1 MPPKDMLLAVDSTIS
16 KRGHSV
22 SIAVRHGLVDTGVVD
37 TLAEGQRKS
46 QMIYRNVKKKQD
58 RTIIFIFCPRAGGL
72 LALAPSGLNS

>member
-1 MPPKDMLLAVDSTIS
+1 MPPKDMLLAVASTIS

-46 QMIYRNVKKKQD
+46 QMIYRNVKKK
-58 RTIIFIFCPRAGGL
+58 TG
-72 LALAPSGLNS
+72 

>member
-46 QMIYRNVKKKQD
+46 QMIYRNVRKNRKE
-58 RTIIFIFCPRAGGL
+58 
-72 LALAPSGLNS
+72 PSYLYVARGQADY